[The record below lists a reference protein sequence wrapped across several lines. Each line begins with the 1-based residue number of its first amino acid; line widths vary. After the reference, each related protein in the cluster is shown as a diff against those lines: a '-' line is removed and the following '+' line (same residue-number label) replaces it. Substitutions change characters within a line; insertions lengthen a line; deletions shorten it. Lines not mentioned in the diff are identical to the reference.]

1 MIVRAEG
8 ETEKQ
13 TLLEYLS
20 LRLAA
25 SKDSLVGSMP
35 FEVLAVVRNGV
46 GIGAVLLTN
55 FRGGSV
61 ELAWAG
67 DRGWLARGELRA
79 LSRHLF
85 DDLGVRRVWGM
96 IDTRNIPSLVLARR
110 LGARVVGI
118 LEDEYGPGADA
129 AMLSMTRKQCRW
141 L

>member
-1 MIVRAEG
+1 MIVRA
-8 ETEKQ
+8 EKQ

-46 GIGAVLLTN
+46 GIGA
-55 FRGGSV
+55 
-61 ELAWAG
+61 
-67 DRGWLARGELRA
+67 
-79 LSRHLF
+79 
-85 DDLGVRRVWGM
+85 
-96 IDTRNIPSLVLARR
+96 
-110 LGARVVGI
+110 RVVGI